1 MVKINKLKQVW
12 EMRKAAKSM
21 QSALGDVLV
30 VGEAEGGKVKIG
42 MDGNQKITKVEIDP
56 SLLVASEQ
64 ERVQNGVREAFMEA
78 QKQVQKIMGEKL
90 RSGELKMP
98 DLGM

>member
-30 VGEAEGGKVKIG
+30 VGEGQGGKVKVG
-42 MDGNQKITKVEIDP
+42 LDGNQKITKVEIDP
-56 SLLVASEQ
+56 LLLNPDGQDKIQS
-64 ERVQNGVREAFMEA
+64 GVIDAFSDA
-78 QKQVQKIMGEKL
+78 QKQVQKIMSEKL
-90 RSGELKMP
+90 RTGELKMP
-98 DLGM
+98 DLGL